1 MANVV
6 SVVRRATCSLIA
18 KNSCVGWVPLNCNSV
33 FRYSH
38 YLPSCRA
45 MTLSQGMHI
54 VVRAECASAD
64 EPGCCE
70 PLAQTLVF
78 RRVGLV
84 PAYSNAALQTFCVR
98 PDIQAHI
105 IRNSEHTQFRIAGSR
120 IICPSKS
127 RNLPRSASSPG
138 SLPAHETQCVEG
150 ATWRQRGRLYVSVRF
165 FKTRELRRELLR
177 SNESHGRAYASL

>member
-1 MANVV
+1 MLGTRCTAVLFSRQREHRLVRSPMANVV

-18 KNSCVGWVPLNCNSV
+18 KNSCVGWVPLNCNCV

-64 EPGCCE
+64 EPGCGE

-78 RRVGLV
+78 RRVGFGSCIFERSFTNILCTSRHTGTH
-84 PAYSNAALQTFCVR
+84 YS
-98 PDIQAHI
+98 
-105 IRNSEHTQFRIAGSR
+105 EFRTHSIPNCRLADH
-120 IICPSKS
+120 
-127 RNLPRSASSPG
+127 LPF
-138 SLPAHETQCVEG
+138 Q
-150 ATWRQRGRLYVSVRF
+150 VS
-165 FKTRELRRELLR
+165 
-177 SNESHGRAYASL
+177 